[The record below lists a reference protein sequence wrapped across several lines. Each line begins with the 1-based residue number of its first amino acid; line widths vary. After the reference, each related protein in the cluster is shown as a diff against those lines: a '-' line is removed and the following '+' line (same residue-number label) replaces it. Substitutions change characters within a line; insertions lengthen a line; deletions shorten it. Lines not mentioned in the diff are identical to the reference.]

1 MAELEAA
8 RMRSDAAFRA
18 VFEVALDA
26 MLIADDSGRCLDVN
40 PAACALFGTSRDELL
55 AGGAVELGADRE
67 AATRAWTE
75 LIAGG
80 TWRGEWQLRRAD
92 GEARAVEAHARANIL
107 PGQHL
112 AILRDVTDERRA
124 REELR
129 QSRELFATAF
139 QASPA
144 PLAILS
150 IPDGR
155 VIDINES
162 GTELTGRTRA
172 QMVGARP
179 VDLGLWRDPQ
189 HRAKLVAAMSQRG
202 EVRDFPAHLQRPSG
216 EVRDVLVSTEITS
229 VAGRPSLLIALS
241 DVTRVQAAERMLE
254 EAQAIGRIG
263 SWTCQPDGAA
273 MLASREL
280 RRIHGVGPD
289 EPFASRDQLAAIVPE
304 DRARYA
310 AELERALA
318 TDASIEVELRIR
330 RRDGALRW
338 LRSRMK
344 VERDAAGAP
353 VRVIGTTQDITEQ
366 QELQARLERSEALY
380 RRIVEASAQGVVMRD
395 DDMRVSFANGR
406 LAAMLGTTP
415 EALVGRD
422 LRELMEPLAPD
433 QLDELLRRRQG
444 GLTDSFDVTFRRA
457 DGQRF
462 VAEVT
467 AAPLVDARGAH
478 DGAIGM
484 ITDVTQRRQAEEL
497 RSRLAAIV
505 EASHDAIISAGLD
518 DTILTWNGGAER
530 IFGWRADEA
539 IGQSLRMIVV
549 PERMTIYLTRRERVL
564 AGETV
569 AIEGLQLR
577 KDGTPIELS
586 SVRSPILG
594 ASGEV
599 AAISI
604 IARDTSAQ
612 KRLEASLRDTEERL
626 QHLQRM
632 EAIGAF
638 AGGIA
643 HDFNN
648 LLSVILSSAT
658 LIDDVAHDP
667 AAVREDVRAIR
678 EAAERASAMTRQLL
692 AFSRR
697 QVLEPQ
703 VVRLDRVIGQLEPVL
718 ARLLGERIRLSTHL
732 ASRRDVLI
740 DPAQFEQVLMN
751 LAVNARD
758 AMPDGGQLAIE
769 SDDIELRQA
778 EASSTGAAPGAY
790 VRVTVTDTGA
800 GMDEATCARA
810 FEPFFT
816 TKPKGKGTG
825 LGLATVFGIV
835 RQSGGYV
842 RLRSA
847 LGRGTTVEV
856 AVPHTERVA
865 RHVRTTVIPVSML
878 GQGEI
883 VLLVEDEAPVRKLV
897 ERLLRRQ
904 GYEVLAAANAG
915 EALLLA
921 EQARRLDLLLTDV
934 VMPMMDG
941 RQLAARL
948 RGEHPKL
955 PVIFMSGYHED
966 DVLSDLVASADV
978 AYLEKPIRRDTLVR
992 KLREVLDAAAG
1003 VLAQ

>member
-1 MAELEAA
+1 MSGA
-8 RMRSDAAFRA
+8 AAFRA

-26 MLIADDSGRCLDVN
+26 MLLADDSGRCVDVN
-40 PAACALFGTSRDELL
+40 PAACALLGASRDELL

-67 AATRAWTE
+67 AAARAWTE
-75 LIAGG
+75 LLAAG

-92 GEARAVEAHARANIL
+92 GEARVVEAHARANIL

-129 QSRELFATAF
+129 QSRELFASAF

-144 PLAILS
+144 PLAIVS

-155 VIDINES
+155 VIDINDS
-162 GTELTGRTRA
+162 GAELAGRTRA
-172 QMVGARP
+172 EMIGARP
-179 VDLGLWRDPQ
+179 ADLGLWRDPQ

-229 VAGRPSLLIALS
+229 VAGRPSLLIALT

-263 SWTCQPDGAA
+263 SWTCRPDGAA

-280 RRIHGVGPD
+280 RRIYGVGPD
-289 EPFASRDQLAAIVPE
+289 EPFASRDQLAAIVAE

-318 TDASIEVELRIR
+318 SDASIEVELRIR

-366 QELQARLERSEALY
+366 QELQARLE
-380 RRIVEASAQGVVMRD
+380 Q
-395 DDMRVSFANGR
+395 
-406 LAAMLGTTP
+406 
-415 EALVGRD
+415 
-422 LRELMEPLAPD
+422 
-433 QLDELLRRRQG
+433 
-444 GLTDSFDVTFRRA
+444 
-457 DGQRF
+457 
-462 VAEVT
+462 
-467 AAPLVDARGAH
+467 
-478 DGAIGM
+478 
-484 ITDVTQRRQAEEL
+484 
-497 RSRLAAIV
+497 LAAIV

-518 DTILTWNGGAER
+518 DTILTWNAGAER
-530 IFGWRADEA
+530 IFGWRAAEA

-569 AIEGLQLR
+569 SIEGPQLR
-577 KDGTPIELS
+577 KDGTAIELS
-586 SVRSPILG
+586 SVRSPIFG

-599 AAISI
+599 AAMSI

-703 VVRLDRVIGQLEPVL
+703 VVRLDRVIGDLEPVL

-732 ASRRDVLI
+732 GSGRDVLI

-751 LAVNARD
+751 LVVNARD

-769 SDDIELRQA
+769 SDNVELHEA
-778 EASSTGAAPGAY
+778 EASSTGAAAGGY
-790 VRVTVTDTGA
+790 VRVVVTDTGA

-825 LGLATVFGIV
+825 LGLSTVFGIV

-847 LGRGTTVEV
+847 LGRGTSVEV
-856 AVPHTERVA
+856 AVPQTERVA
-865 RHVRTTVIPVSML
+865 QRARSTRIPLSMV
-878 GQGEI
+878 GGGET
-883 VLLVEDEAPVRKLV
+883 VLLVEDEEPVRKLV
-897 ERLLRRQ
+897 EKLLRRQ
-904 GYEVLAAANAG
+904 GYAVLAAANAG

-921 EQARRLDLLLTDV
+921 EQAERLDLLLTDV

-948 RGEHPKL
+948 RGEHPRL

-978 AYLEKPIRRDTLVR
+978 AYLEKPIRRDVLVR

-1003 VLAQ
+1003 AAAP